1 MDLKDAKEASTIEL
15 DKYTVS
21 NKIDDEPYFAW
32 LVHYVFKKR
41 DRIIDKTNTKYW
53 RTTYKYGVRLPKTAA
68 EALELD
74 RQTGRPLLGN
84 YLKNKW
90 ARQKSPTRNL
100 KVVRLNKLGKVR
112 LMNSKDFKRSHVTLY
127 LM

>member
-1 MDLKDAKEASTIEL
+1 MDLKDFKEASLNEL
-15 DKYTVS
+15 AEYTVS

-68 EALELD
+68 EYLELD
-74 RQTGRPLLGN
+74 RQTVQPLWEN
-84 YLKNKW
+84 Y
-90 ARQKSPTRNL
+90 
-100 KVVRLNKLGKVR
+100 
-112 LMNSKDFKRSHVTLY
+112 
-127 LM
+127 